1 MFMPLYIY
9 VTLGCIIV
17 LIDIYAIIIGRK
29 LDVAKKNNKGG
40 DYKFA
45 QATFRLTVASAAIYH
60 ILLVMVIVNYVVFN
74 HLIEL

>member
-29 LDVAKKNNKGG
+29 LSVAKKDNKGG
-40 DYKFA
+40 DFKFA
-45 QATFRLTVASAAIYH
+45 QAIFRLTIASAAIYH
-60 ILLVMVIVNYVVFN
+60 VILVMVIVNYVAFN
-74 HLIEL
+74 HLFEL